1 MKEAFARWAQG
12 INVNISGTTIA
23 ILALAV
29 SVLGF
34 GLMVRAEIAALRA
47 EIRADNAAFRA
58 EMRYDFS
65 EFKAETRYDND
76 AFKAE
81 MRADNDAFKAE
92 MRADNE
98 EMRADIAAM
107 RADLR
112 EIADALDVRLSAIEL
127 EQARMQG
134 VISVLESQSAAKG
147 SP

>member
-81 MRADNDAFKAE
+81 MRSDIAE
-92 MRADNE
+92 VRADN
-98 EMRADIAAM
+98 AAM

-134 VISVLESQSAAKG
+134 VISVLESQATAKG